1 MQLTD
6 LLNQTGGTA
15 AIARE
20 LGLSETQAASGAAAL
35 LPSILGGLQNPAAG
49 AHPAGG
55 LGGLLGALGGGG
67 LLEQVLS
74 HQPTNTAPGNELLGH
89 IFGDKDTSR
98 AVAQNAAAT
107 SGLDPT
113 ILKKMLPIL
122 AMLVGGYL
130 AKHGSST
137 GSPGGL
143 GGVLGN
149 LAGALGGGGG
159 ATGANPL
166 NDLLGRLGR

>member
-1 MQLTD
+1 MDLAD
-6 LLNQTGGTA
+6 LLKQTGGTSA
-15 AIARE
+15 LARE
-20 LGLSETQAASGAAAL
+20 LGLSESQAASGATAL
-35 LPSILGGLQNPAAG
+35 LPSILSGLQKPAA
-49 AHPAGG
+49 AAAAQPAGG

-74 HQPTNTAPGNELLGH
+74 NQPTNTAPGNELLGH
-89 IFGDKDTSR
+89 IFGNKDTSR

-107 SGLDPT
+107 SGLDPA

-130 AKHGSST
+130 AKQGGGGAS
-137 GSPGGL
+137 GGL

-149 LAGALGGGGG
+149 LTGALGGGGAPG
-159 ATGANPL
+159 GNPL